1 MENMLK
7 ITNVSKTYSKGSVKA
22 VDNLNLEVKCGEIF
36 GFIGPNGAGKSTTIK
51 MITGVLPF
59 ESGTITVC
67 GIDIK
72 KHPLEAKSC
81 IGYVPDTHSVYEKL
95 TGKEYLNFMAD
106 MYNVS
111 LSDRKSRGDEYLKL
125 FNLTDAVNNQIRT
138 YSHGMKQ
145 KIIVIGALLHNP
157 KLWIL
162 DEPLTGLD
170 PQSSFELKKLMQL
183 HIKNGNTVF
192 FSSHVLEVVEKLV
205 DSVGIINKGKLI
217 FEGDLE
223 KLKQLDKN
231 QSLEEVF
238 LNITKGDKE

>member
-1 MENMLK
+1 MLK
-7 ITNVSKTYSKGSVKA
+7 ITNVSKTYSKGLIKA

-51 MITGVLPF
+51 MITGILPF
-59 ESGTITVC
+59 EIGTIEVC

-111 LSDRKSRGDEYLKL
+111 LHDRKDRCDEYLKL
-125 FNLTDAVNNQIRT
+125 FNLLDAVNNQIRT

-145 KIIVIGALLHNP
+145 KLIVIGALLHNP

-170 PQSSFELKKLMQL
+170 PQSSFELKKLMQF
-183 HIKNGNTVF
+183 HTKDGNTVF

-205 DSVGIINKGKLI
+205 NSIGIINKGKLI

-223 KLKQLDKN
+223 KLKKLDKN

-238 LNITKGDKE
+238 LNITKGDNE

>member
-1 MENMLK
+1 MNNMLK

-22 VDNLNLEVKCGEIF
+22 VDNLNLEVKGGEIF

-51 MITGVLPF
+51 MITGILPF
-59 ESGTITVC
+59 ESGTIEVC

-72 KHPLEAKSC
+72 KQPLEAKSC

-111 LSDRKSRGDEYLKL
+111 LNDRKVRGDEYLQL
-125 FNLTDAVNNQIRT
+125 FNLQDAVNNQIRT

-170 PQSSFELKKLMQL
+170 PQSSYELKKLMQS
-183 HIKNGNTVF
+183 HIKDGNTVF

-205 DSVGIINKGKLI
+205 NSVGIINKGKLI
-217 FEGDLE
+217 FEGNLE
-223 KLKQLDKN
+223 KLKQIDNN
-231 QSLEEVF
+231 QSLEELF
-238 LNITKGDKE
+238 LNITKGDKI